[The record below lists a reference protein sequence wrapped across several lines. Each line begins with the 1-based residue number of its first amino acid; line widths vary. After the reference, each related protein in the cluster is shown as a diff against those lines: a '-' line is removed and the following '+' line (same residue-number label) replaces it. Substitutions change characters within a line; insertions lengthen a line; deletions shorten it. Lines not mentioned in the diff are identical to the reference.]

1 MILDRSIYNKT
12 VMGWSLYDFA
22 NSAFATT
29 ILAVIFNKYFAQV
42 VAGGESGVLIW
53 GFRIPG
59 AALFGYVLSMSYA
72 MAAFMAPVL
81 GAIADETRARKKFL
95 GVFCCLGV
103 LCSALLYFVHA
114 GDVLLGSA
122 LFVLANVG
130 FAGGNVFYNAFLPDI
145 STEENV
151 GRISG
156 IGWAFGY
163 IGGGLLL
170 ALNLVMLQ
178 FPHWLGF
185 PAKAF
190 TVGHCFVSVAFWW
203 GIFALPFFFWV
214 REPRHRKPVR
224 PGSGYLS
231 FGFSRVIETLRHLRQ
246 HREFAK
252 FLVAYLLFNDGI
264 ETVIVF
270 ASIFGATV
278 VGMETHELI
287 LFFLVIQGTAFLGSL
302 LLGFLS
308 DRLGQKWTLMATLFV
323 WTGVVLWAYF
333 MGFWDLKKE
342 YWILGILSGTVL
354 GGSQSIARSMA
365 GRLIPPERSAEF
377 FGFYAISGRF
387 AAIFGPA
394 LYSSVIAVTGSMR
407 SGVLS
412 LGVLFLAG
420 MICLAGVRVKEKTGE
435 TRLEGPGV
443 V

>member
-1 MILDRSIYNKT
+1 VDRSICNKT

-42 VAGGESGVLIW
+42 VAGGETGVLIW
-53 GFRIPG
+53 GVRIQG
-59 AALFGYVLSMSYA
+59 AALFGYVLSFGYA
-72 MAAFMAPVL
+72 VAAFMAPVL
-81 GAIADETRARKKFL
+81 GAIADETCAKKKFL

-103 LCSALLYFVHA
+103 LGSALLYFVHA

-122 LFVLANVG
+122 LFILANVG
-130 FAGGNVFYNAFLPDI
+130 FAGGNVFYNAFLTEI
-145 STEENV
+145 SNEDNV

-156 IGWAFGY
+156 IGWALGY

-170 ALNLVMLQ
+170 ALNLVMLE

-185 PAKAF
+185 PAKTF
-190 TVGHCFVSVAFWW
+190 TVGHCFVSVAVWW
-203 GIFALPFFFWV
+203 GVFALPFFFWV
-214 REPRHRKPVR
+214 KEKRDGKAVR
-224 PGSGYLS
+224 PDSGYLGL
-231 FGFSRVIETLRHLRQ
+231 GFSRVFETLRHIRR
-246 HREFAK
+246 HKEFTK
-252 FLVAYLLFNDGI
+252 FLIAYLLFNDGI

-270 ASIFGATV
+270 ASIFGAVV

-287 LFFLVIQGTAFLGSL
+287 LFFLVIQGTAFVGSL

-308 DRLGQKWTLMATLFV
+308 DRLGQKGTLMATLVV

-342 YWILGILSGTVL
+342 YWILGIVSGTVL
-354 GGSQSIARSMA
+354 GGSQSIARSLA
-365 GRLIPPERSAEF
+365 GTLIPPERSAEF

-394 LYSSVIAVTGSMR
+394 LYSSVITVTGSMR

-412 LGVLFLAG
+412 LGILFVAG
-420 MICLAGVRVKEKTGE
+420 MIGLSWVRVGK
-435 TRLEGPGV
+435 RP
-443 V
+443 